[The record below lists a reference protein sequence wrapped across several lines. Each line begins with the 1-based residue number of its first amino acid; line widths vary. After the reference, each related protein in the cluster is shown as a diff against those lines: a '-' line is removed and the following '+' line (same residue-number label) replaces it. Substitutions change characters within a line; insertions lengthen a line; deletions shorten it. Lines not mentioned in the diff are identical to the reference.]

1 VTCLWNRAP
10 TEDPISSF
18 HKETERFMNTQDLEK
33 AFAKVLG
40 CIKHWDDGAA
50 YVPLAR
56 KLEEAVM
63 ARRAVET
70 DFDRYL
76 SM

>member
-1 VTCLWNRAP
+1 
-10 TEDPISSF
+10 
-18 HKETERFMNTQDLEK
+18 MNTQDLEK